1 VHSQCDP
8 EANEQTFLEKRA
20 TQYNYMYTCKVCK
33 GQAQRA
39 ATMTSGNTS
48 GSLTPSITSPRDHS
62 DDAMTPE
69 SKAAWA
75 TSLQDNSFED
85 DDSLGARGS
94 LGMGRG
100 KPMSALAG
108 KKKKL
113 GLLTKPRLSGISKP
127 DVGSSPTGN
136 HPGSSPP
143 MSIIDKK
150 RANEVRRRGRQPKI
164 RGMVGLQRP
173 QAEPGAKED
182 PEEDSKM
189 ICVSVNDDFVLKQD
203 ICVMCGA
210 IGTDLEGRLIACT
223 QCGECYHPHCINV
236 RVTKVILQKGW
247 RCLDC
252 TVCEGCGLK
261 HDEANLIL
269 CDECSYWY
277 LEVQVVCYLSSMRE
291 Q

>member
-1 VHSQCDP
+1 MGIF
-8 EANEQTFLEKRA
+8 AK
-20 TQYNYMYTCKVCK
+20 
-33 GQAQRA
+33 
-39 ATMTSGNTS
+39 
-48 GSLTPSITSPRDHS
+48 PRDC
-62 DDAMTPE
+62 
-69 SKAAWA
+69 
-75 TSLQDNSFED
+75 
-85 DDSLGARGS
+85 
-94 LGMGRG
+94 
-100 KPMSALAG
+100 
-108 KKKKL
+108 
-113 GLLTKPRLSGISKP
+113 
-127 DVGSSPTGN
+127 SPTN
-136 HPGSSPP
+136 AGSSPP
-143 MSIIDKK
+143 MSLMDKK
-150 RANEVRRRGRQPKI
+150 RSIEVRRRGRQPKM

-189 ICVSVNDDFVLKQD
+189 ICVAVQDDFVLKQD

-269 CDECSYWY
+269 CDECDISYHIYCMDPPLDTVPSGSYFDRCPKYFQW
-277 LEVQVVCYLSSMRE
+277 
-291 Q
+291 